1 MRRLHRAVLPAV
13 ASVLLAGCTVNIGRP
28 APQTTADH
36 TAPEPSIE
44 PTPTPT
50 PTPTSQPGDAASET
64 TGRSDDPLQQV
75 ESQNWTTETRTTK
88 HFRLSV
94 TRLKADAETLGVKVK
109 TCVRSLPPGWEGSVR
124 VSADPWKFKVHGE
137 MVRAEDDDRFGE
149 PLAEHSLMV
158 GECTTG
164 WITYDMRAG
173 NDVPTGLL
181 YANSLG
187 EVAMF

>member
-1 MRRLHRAVLPAV
+1 MRRLHGAALAV
-13 ASVLLAGCTVNIGRP
+13 ACVLLVGCTVNIGGQ

-36 TAPEPSIE
+36 SAPEPSIE
-44 PTPTPT
+44 PTPTQT
-50 PTPTSQPGDAASET
+50 PVTASET
-64 TGRSDDPLQQV
+64 ARRSDDPLQQV

-109 TCVRSLPPGWEGSVR
+109 TCVRLLPPGWEGSVR
-124 VSADPWKFKVHGE
+124 VSADPWKFEVDGE
-137 MVRAEDDDRFGE
+137 TVRAESDDRFGE

-173 NDVPTGLL
+173 KDVPTGLL

-187 EVAMF
+187 EMATF

>member
-1 MRRLHRAVLPAV
+1 MRRLHRAVLLAV
-13 ASVLLAGCTVNIGRP
+13 ATVLLSGCTVNIGRP
-28 APQTTADH
+28 GPQATAGH
-36 TAPEPSIE
+36 TAPEPSME
-44 PTPTPT
+44 PTPTPIS
-50 PTPTSQPGDAASET
+50 PPGVTASET
-64 TGRSDDPLQQV
+64 AGRGDDPLEQV
-75 ESQNWTTETRTTK
+75 ESQNWTTETRATK

-94 TRLKADAETLGVKVK
+94 MRLKADAETLGVKVK

-124 VSADPWKFKVHGE
+124 VSADPWKFQVYGE
-137 MVRAEDDDRFGE
+137 TIRAEHDDRFGE

-173 NDVPTGLL
+173 HDVPTGLL

-187 EVAMF
+187 EIATF